1 MDLLKYLCAM
11 IVAVLCYLAAFTA
24 SAMDFLKLGGL
35 IGLQEEKTNTC
46 RPLKWDYV
54 TQAGEILILTFGLH
68 LGIASRNAA
77 TQFRVINLLYTKMN
91 IYYNYFSYL
100 FRKGNF
106 LLHLF

>member
-24 SAMDFLKLGGL
+24 SAMDFLKLGDL

-77 TQFRVINLLYTKMN
+77 TQFRVC
-91 IYYNYFSYL
+91 
-100 FRKGNF
+100 
-106 LLHLF
+106 

>member
-77 TQFRVINLLYTKMN
+77 TQFRVCPKIVYQNHLL
-91 IYYNYFSYL
+91 IFL
-100 FRKGNF
+100 PFVFRKGNF
-106 LLHLF
+106 LLHPF

>member
-77 TQFRVINLLYTKMN
+77 TQFRVCSFLI
-91 IYYNYFSYL
+91 IYPNHLTNFCSI
-100 FRKGNF
+100 FRRGNF
-106 LLHLF
+106 LLHPF